1 MIKDQGNFGK
11 GKFAT
16 AYAKFELATYA
27 YIDFSRS
34 IFH

>member
-16 AYAKFELATYA
+16 ANAKFEPAKYA
-27 YIDFSRS
+27 YIDFS
-34 IFH
+34 